1 MSHEQTIRKVVE
13 ESADEANSIDSD
25 LQALHRATLSLV
37 SDLSLDGVLRRV
49 IQAARD
55 LSNAKYAALGIPTGD
70 GELSTF
76 ITEGLSEEEH
86 DRISLQPQ
94 GHGLIGEMM
103 RTGESIRLANIADH
117 PKSVGFPEGHPSMSS
132 FLGVPIKAYGR
143 SIGQIYLTEKI
154 DAPEFTVEDQQLI
167 EMLASHAAAAI
178 ENARLYQKVLGSEHQ
193 LAERNEELGLMY
205 SMATA
210 VSSSMDLDRL
220 LEVILGRVMNIFHA
234 DAGEMFLLEEAEGVY
249 RKAIHL
255 GGASDA
261 FWEID
266 RFRVGE
272 GFMGQVALTGSPK
285 WTNNLREDDHFLR
298 KAVVESGYETLV
310 CAPLIAPGKVTGV
323 LSLAFKGRRPV
334 EDRDIGLL
342 GAVGAGVGIAVE
354 NARLYR
360 RARRVAVLEERERI
374 GMDLHDGIIQ
384 SIYAIGLGMEYARL
398 TFEDKVPEAAGRL
411 EHAIEGLNKVI
422 RDIRTY
428 ILDLQPSRIR
438 TDDLQEALGRLVR
451 EFKANTLV
459 EVELKVDE
467 DALEYIQDQ
476 ASEVLFHI
484 AQEAL
489 ANTAKHARASRV
501 LVSLSRFSN
510 SDLTLQI
517 IDNGHGFEVESQ
529 PDLLGHGLS
538 NMRERARKL
547 GGELDVVSSPGEGT
561 TITVRIPQDRLISTT
576 TRSTTQYE

>member
-1 MSHEQTIRKVVE
+1 MSHERTIHKVVE
-13 ESADEANSIDSD
+13 ESIDEVATLDSD

-49 IQAARD
+49 IHAARD
-55 LSNAKYAALGIPTGD
+55 LSNAKYAAIGIPAGD
-70 GELSTF
+70 GELTTF
-76 ITEGLSEEEH
+76 ITEGLSEEES
-86 DRISLQPQ
+86 DRIPHPPK
-94 GHGLIGEMM
+94 GYGLIGEML
-103 RTGESIRLANIADH
+103 RTGESIRVANIADH
-117 PKSVGFPEGHPSMSS
+117 SKSVGFPEGHPLMSS

-143 SIGQIYLTEKI
+143 SIGQIYLTDKI
-154 DAPEFTVEDQQLI
+154 GEPEFSVEDQHLI
-167 EMLASHAAAAI
+167 EMLAAHAAAAI

-234 DAGEMFLLEEAEGVY
+234 DAGEMFLLEESEGVY

-272 GFMGQVALTGSPK
+272 GVIGQVALTGSPK
-285 WTNNLREDDHFLR
+285 WTNNLSEDDHFLR
-298 KAVVESGYETLV
+298 KAVIESGYETLV
-310 CAPLIAPGKVTGV
+310 CAPMIAPGKVTGV

-334 EDRDIGLL
+334 EDREVGLL

-398 TFEDKVPEAAGRL
+398 AFEDKVPEAAGRL
-411 EHAIEGLNKVI
+411 EQAIDGLNKVI

-438 TDDLQEALGRLVR
+438 TDDLPEALGRLVR

-467 DALEYIQDQ
+467 DVLEYIQDKP
-476 ASEVLFHI
+476 AEVLFHI

-501 LVSLSRFSN
+501 LVNLRLSSDN
-510 SDLTLQI
+510 DLTLQI

-538 NMRERARKL
+538 NMQERARQL
-547 GGELDVVSSPGEGT
+547 GGEAEVVSSPGEGT
-561 TITVRIPQDRLISTT
+561 TVTVRIPQDRLIGTT

>member
-1 MSHEQTIRKVVE
+1 MSHERLVPTVVE
-13 ESADEANSIDSD
+13 GSTDGVTTLDSD

-49 IQAARD
+49 IHAARD
-55 LSNAKYAALGIPTGD
+55 LSNAKYAAIGIPSGD
-70 GELSTF
+70 GDLTTF
-76 ITEGLSEEEH
+76 ITEGLSQEER
-86 DRISLQPQ
+86 DRIPIQPQ
-94 GHGLIGEMM
+94 GHGLIGEML
-103 RTGESIRLANIADH
+103 RTGESIRVANINDH
-117 PKSVGFPEGHPSMSS
+117 PKSVGFPEGHPVMRS

-143 SIGQIYLTEKI
+143 SIGQIYLTDKI
-154 DAPEFTVEDQQLI
+154 GEPEFSVGDQHLI
-167 EMLASHAAAAI
+167 EMLAAHAVAAI

-234 DAGEMFLLEEAEGVY
+234 DAGEIFLLEESEGVY
-249 RKAIHL
+249 RKAIHI
-255 GGASDA
+255 GGAPDA

-266 RFRVGE
+266 RFRIGE
-272 GFMGQVALTGSPK
+272 GFIGQVALTGSLK

-310 CAPLIAPGKVTGV
+310 CAPLIAPAKVTGV
-323 LSLAFKGRRPV
+323 LSLAFKGRRPI
-334 EDRDIGLL
+334 EDRDVGLL

-384 SIYAIGLGMEYARL
+384 SIYAIGLGMEYTRL
-398 TFEDKVPEAAGRL
+398 TFGDKAPEAASRL
-411 EHAIEGLNKVI
+411 EQAIDGLNKVI

-438 TDDLQEALGRLVR
+438 TDDLPQALGRLVR

-459 EVELKVDE
+459 EVELKIDE
-467 DALEYIQDQ
+467 DVLKFIQDQ
-476 ASEVLFHI
+476 PAEVLFHI

-489 ANTAKHARASRV
+489 ANTAKYARASRV
-501 LVSLSRFSN
+501 LVNLRQSSN

-517 IDNGHGFEVESQ
+517 IDNGQGFEVESQ

-538 NMRERARKL
+538 NMNERARQL
-547 GGELDVVSSPGEGT
+547 GGEFDVVSGPGEGT
-561 TITVRIPQDRLISTT
+561 TVTVRIPQDRLYSIIP
-576 TRSTTQYE
+576 RSTTQYE

>member
-1 MSHEQTIRKVVE
+1 VSHERTIRTKGE
-13 ESADEANSIDSD
+13 EPTNEVATLDSD
-25 LQALHRATLSLV
+25 LQALYRATLSLV

-49 IQAARD
+49 IHTARD

-76 ITEGLSEEEH
+76 ITEGLSKEEY
-86 DRISLQPQ
+86 DRISHQPK
-94 GHGLIGEMM
+94 GHGLIGEML
-103 RTGESIRLANIADH
+103 RTGESIRLTNIADH
-117 PKSVGFPEGHPSMSS
+117 PKSVGFPEGHPMMKS

-143 SIGQIYLTEKI
+143 SIGQIYLSEKI
-154 DAPEFTVEDQQLI
+154 GEPEFTFEDQHLI
-167 EMLASHAAAAI
+167 EMLAAHAAAAI

-220 LEVILGRVMNIFHA
+220 LEVMLDRVMNIFHA

-272 GFMGQVALTGSPK
+272 GIIGQVALTGSPK
-285 WTNNLREDDHFLR
+285 WTNDLSGDDQFLR
-298 KAVVESGYETLV
+298 KAIVESGYETLV

-334 EDRDIGLL
+334 EDREIGLL

-384 SIYAIGLGMEYARL
+384 SIYAIGLGMEYTRL
-398 TFEDKVPEAAGRL
+398 SYEDKVPEASSRM
-411 EHAIEGLNKVI
+411 EQAIGGLNKVI
-422 RDIRTY
+422 RDIRNY

-438 TDDLQEALGRLVR
+438 TDDLPEALGRLVR
-451 EFKANTLV
+451 EFKANTLI

-476 ASEVLFHI
+476 PAEVLFHI

-501 LVSLSRFSN
+501 VVSLRQSSE
-510 SDLTLQI
+510 SELILQI
-517 IDNGHGFEVESQ
+517 IDNGHGFEVETQ
-529 PDLLGHGLS
+529 PGLLGHGLS
-538 NMRERARKL
+538 NMHERARQL
-547 GGELDVVSSPGEGT
+547 GGELELVSSPGEGT
-561 TITVRIPQDRLISTT
+561 TITVRIPQDRLTSAT
-576 TRSTTQYE
+576 TRSTTRYE

>member
-1 MSHEQTIRKVVE
+1 MSDEHSIRTVVGGSIGE
-13 ESADEANSIDSD
+13 DATIDSD
-25 LQALHRATLSLV
+25 LQALHKATLSLV

-49 IQAARD
+49 IHAARD
-55 LSNAKYAALGIPTGD
+55 LSNAKFVAIGIPSGE

-76 ITEGLSEEEH
+76 ITEGLSQEEINA
-86 DRISLQPQ
+86 ISHQPQ
-94 GHGLIGEMM
+94 GHGLIGEML
-103 RTGESIRLANIADH
+103 RRGESIRVANIADH
-117 PKSVGFPEGHPSMSS
+117 PRSVGFPEGHPAMRS

-154 DAPEFTVEDQQLI
+154 DGPEFTLEDQHLI
-167 EMLASHAAAAI
+167 EMLAPHAAAAI
-178 ENARLYQKVLGSEHQ
+178 ENARMYQKVIGSEHQ

-220 LEVILGRVMNIFHA
+220 LEVMLGRVMNIFHA
-234 DAGEMFLLEEAEGVY
+234 DAGEMFLLEESEGVF

-255 GGASDA
+255 GGAPDA

-266 RFRVGE
+266 RFRIGE
-272 GFMGQVALTGSPK
+272 GVIGQVALTGSPK
-285 WTNNLREDDHFLR
+285 WSNNLREDDHFLR
-298 KAVVESGYETLV
+298 KAIVESGYETMV

-323 LSLAFKGRRPV
+323 LGLAFKGRRPV
-334 EDRDIGLL
+334 EDREIGLL

-398 TFEDKVPEAAGRL
+398 TFEDKAPEAAERL
-411 EHAIEGLNKVI
+411 EQAIEGLNEVI

-438 TDDLQEALGRLVR
+438 TDDLPEALGRLVR

-459 EVELKVDE
+459 EVEMKIDE
-467 DALEYIQDQ
+467 NALQFIQDQ
-476 ASEVLFHI
+476 PAEVLFHI

-501 LVSLSRFSN
+501 LVSLRFSSEN
-510 SDLTLQI
+510 DLTLQI
-517 IDNGHGFEVESQ
+517 IDNGHGFEVDSQ

-538 NMRERARKL
+538 NMDERTRQL
-547 GGELDVVSSPGEGT
+547 GGELEVVSSPGEGT
-561 TITVRIPQDRLISTT
+561 TVTVRIPQERLLGTT
-576 TRSTTQYE
+576 PRSTSQYE

>member
-1 MSHEQTIRKVVE
+1 MSHEQSVPTVVE
-13 ESADEANSIDSD
+13 GSTGGVASLDSD

-49 IQAARD
+49 IHAARD
-55 LSNAKYAALGIPTGD
+55 LSNAKYAAIGIPSGD
-70 GELSTF
+70 GDLTTF
-76 ITEGLSEEEH
+76 ITEGLSQEQRDH
-86 DRISLQPQ
+86 ISIRPQ
-94 GHGLIGEMM
+94 GHGLIGEML
-103 RTGESIRLANIADH
+103 RTGESIRVANIADH
-117 PKSVGFPEGHPSMSS
+117 PKSVGFPEGHPVMRS

-143 SIGQIYLTEKI
+143 SIGQIYLTDKI
-154 DAPEFTVEDQQLI
+154 GEPEFSVRDQHLI
-167 EMLASHAAAAI
+167 EMLAAHAVAAI

-234 DAGEMFLLEEAEGVY
+234 DAGEMFLLEESEGVY
-249 RKAIHL
+249 RKAIHI
-255 GGASDA
+255 GGAPDA

-266 RFRVGE
+266 RFRIGE
-272 GFMGQVALTGSPK
+272 GVIGQVALTGSLK

-298 KAVVESGYETLV
+298 KAVVESGYQTLV

-323 LSLAFKGRRPV
+323 LSLAFKGRRPI
-334 EDRDIGLL
+334 EDQDVGLL

-384 SIYAIGLGMEYARL
+384 SIYAIGLGMEYTRL
-398 TFEDKVPEAAGRL
+398 TYEDKAPEAASRL
-411 EHAIEGLNKVI
+411 EKAIEGLNKVI

-438 TDDLQEALGRLVR
+438 TGDLSEALERLVR

-467 DALEYIQDQ
+467 EVLKFIQDQ
-476 ASEVLFHI
+476 PAEVLFHI

-501 LVSLSRFSN
+501 LVNLRQSSN
-510 SDLTLQI
+510 SDITLQI
-517 IDNGHGFEVESQ
+517 IDNGQGFEVESQ

-538 NMRERARKL
+538 NMDERARQL
-547 GGELDVVSSPGEGT
+547 GGEFDVISGPGEGT
-561 TITVRIPQDRLISTT
+561 TVTVRIPQDRLIGITP
-576 TRSTTQYE
+576 RSTTQYE

>member
-1 MSHEQTIRKVVE
+1 MSHERPIHTVVE
-13 ESADEANSIDSD
+13 KSTDGVTTLDSD
-25 LQALHRATLSLV
+25 LQGLQRATLSLV

-49 IQAARD
+49 ILAARD
-55 LSNAKYAALGIPTGD
+55 LANAKYAAIGISAGD
-70 GELSTF
+70 GELATF
-76 ITEGLSEEEH
+76 ITEGISKEES

-94 GHGLIGEMM
+94 GHGLIGEML
-103 RTGESIRLANIADH
+103 RTGESIRVANIADH
-117 PKSVGFPEGHPSMSS
+117 PKSVGFPEGHPAMRS

-143 SIGQIYLTEKI
+143 SIGQIYLTDKI
-154 DAPEFTVEDQQLI
+154 GEPEFSVKDQHLI
-167 EMLASHAAAAI
+167 EMLAAHGAAAI

-220 LEVILGRVMNIFHA
+220 LEVMLGRVMTIFHA
-234 DAGEMFLLEEAEGVY
+234 DAGEIYLLEEAEGVY

-261 FWEID
+261 LWEID
-266 RFRVGE
+266 RFRIGE
-272 GFMGQVALTGSPK
+272 GIIGQVALTGSPK
-285 WTNNLREDDHFLR
+285 WTNKLSEDDHFLR

-334 EDRDIGLL
+334 EDREVGLL

-398 TFEDKVPEAAGRL
+398 TVEDKAPEAASRL
-411 EHAIEGLNKVI
+411 EQAIDGLNKVI

-438 TDDLQEALGRLVR
+438 TDDLPEALGRLVR

-459 EVELKVDE
+459 EVELKIDE
-467 DALEYIQDQ
+467 EALTYIQDQ
-476 ASEVLFHI
+476 PAEVLFHI

-489 ANTAKHARASRV
+489 ANMAKHARASRV
-501 LVSLSRFSN
+501 LVSLRLSSD

-517 IDNGHGFEVESQ
+517 IDNGLGFEVKSQ

-538 NMRERARKL
+538 NMGERARQL

-561 TITVRIPQDRLISTT
+561 TVTVRIPQDRLMGVT

>member
-1 MSHEQTIRKVVE
+1 MNHEQSVPTVVE
-13 ESADEANSIDSD
+13 GSTGGVASLDSD

-49 IQAARD
+49 IHAARD
-55 LSNAKYAALGIPTGD
+55 LSNAKYAAIGIPSGD
-70 GELSTF
+70 GDLTTF
-76 ITEGLSEEEH
+76 ITEGLSQEQRDH
-86 DRISLQPQ
+86 ISIRPQ
-94 GHGLIGEMM
+94 GHGLIGEML
-103 RTGESIRLANIADH
+103 RTGESIRVANIADH
-117 PKSVGFPEGHPSMSS
+117 PKSVGFPEGHPVMRS

-143 SIGQIYLTEKI
+143 SIGQIYLTDKI
-154 DAPEFTVEDQQLI
+154 GEPEFSVRDQHLI
-167 EMLASHAAAAI
+167 EMLAAHAVAAI

-234 DAGEMFLLEEAEGVY
+234 DAGEMFLLEESEGVY
-249 RKAIHL
+249 RKAIHI
-255 GGASDA
+255 GGAPDA

-266 RFRVGE
+266 RFRIGE
-272 GFMGQVALTGSPK
+272 GVIGQVALTGSLK

-298 KAVVESGYETLV
+298 KAVVESGYQTLV
-310 CAPLIAPGKVTGV
+310 CAPLIAPGRVTGV
-323 LSLAFKGRRPV
+323 LSLAFKGRRPI
-334 EDRDIGLL
+334 EDQDVGLL

-384 SIYAIGLGMEYARL
+384 SIYAIGLGMEYTRL
-398 TFEDKVPEAAGRL
+398 TYEDKAPEAASRL
-411 EHAIEGLNKVI
+411 EKAIEGLNKVI

-438 TDDLQEALGRLVR
+438 TGDLSEALERLVR

-467 DALEYIQDQ
+467 EVLKFIQDQ
-476 ASEVLFHI
+476 PAEVLFHI

-501 LVSLSRFSN
+501 LVNLRQSSN
-510 SDLTLQI
+510 SDITLQI
-517 IDNGHGFEVESQ
+517 IDNGQGFEVESQ

-538 NMRERARKL
+538 NMDERARQL
-547 GGELDVVSSPGEGT
+547 GGEFDVISGPGEGT
-561 TITVRIPQDRLISTT
+561 TVTVRIPQDRLIDITP
-576 TRSTTQYE
+576 RSTTQYE